1 MKYYGK
7 EKCRI
12 LKEIRAEIARQN
24 DIEWVVSECKHQGNC
39 KGTCPKCEQEV
50 RKLEK
55 ALERREALG
64 KRVAVV
70 GVSAS
75 IALSVT
81 GCVNPLLRPT
91 AGAPLPETGESL
103 PPNTE
108 SESLHETSAQGEEV
122 VTEMGELVVPSDET
136 TEFETMENF
145 MGELVDGEFL
155 VETTEPETEEPL
167 MGDPVPELGEY
178 PEETTDDEQETAL
191 IRPPLAGM
199 PVYEEDTDWD
209 ETEEPLMGDPVPDE
223 DEDDSLMDFDEYET
237 SKDDPIILGEAP
249 DEE

>member
-50 RKLEK
+50 RQLEK
-55 ALERREALG
+55 ALARRESLG

-91 AGAPLPETGESL
+91 AGVPLPETGESL

-108 SESLHETSAQGEEV
+108 SESLHETSVQGEEV
-122 VTEMGELVVPSDET
+122 VTDMGDVTIPEDS
-136 TEFETMENF
+136 F
-145 MGELVDGEFL
+145 MGEIVDGEFL
-155 VETTEPETEEPL
+155 EETTEPETEEPL
-167 MGDPVPELGEY
+167 MGDPVPEEGEY
-178 PEETTDDEQETAL
+178 PEETTGVEIDVILPGVPLLDET
-191 IRPPLAGM
+191 
-199 PVYEEDTDWD
+199 
-209 ETEEPLMGDPVPDE
+209 ETEEPLMGDP
-223 DEDDSLMDFDEYET
+223 
-237 SKDDPIILGEAP
+237 AP
-249 DEE
+249 DWEE

>member
-50 RKLEK
+50 RQLEK
-55 ALERREALG
+55 ALARRESLG

-81 GCVNPLLRPT
+81 GCTNSIFRPT
-91 AGAPLPETGESL
+91 AGVPMPPDSGEPL

-108 SESLHETSAQGEEV
+108 SESFYETSAQGEEV
-122 VTEMGELVVPSDET
+122 VTDMGELILPGVPEET
-136 TEFETMENF
+136 SEFETTENF
-145 MGELVDGEFL
+145 MGEIVDGEFL
-155 VETTEPETEEPL
+155 EETTEDDTEEPL
-167 MGDPVPELGEY
+167 MGDPVPEEDMTEMGE
-178 PEETTDDEQETAL
+178 PAADWEE
-191 IRPPLAGM
+191 
-199 PVYEEDTDWD
+199 
-209 ETEEPLMGDPVPDE
+209 
-223 DEDDSLMDFDEYET
+223 
-237 SKDDPIILGEAP
+237 
-249 DEE
+249 

>member
-50 RKLEK
+50 RQLEK
-55 ALERREALG
+55 ALARRESLG

-108 SESLHETSAQGEEV
+108 SESLHETSVQGEEV
-122 VTEMGELVVPSDET
+122 VTDMGDVTIPGDS
-136 TEFETMENF
+136 F
-145 MGELVDGEFL
+145 MGEIVDGEFL
-155 VETTEPETEEPL
+155 EETTEPETEEPL
-167 MGDPVPELGEY
+167 MGDPVPEEGEY
-178 PEETTDDEQETAL
+178 PEETTGVEIDVILPGVPLLDET
-191 IRPPLAGM
+191 
-199 PVYEEDTDWD
+199 
-209 ETEEPLMGDPVPDE
+209 ETEEPLMGDPVPDW
-223 DEDDSLMDFDEYET
+223 
-237 SKDDPIILGEAP
+237 
-249 DEE
+249 EE

>member
-50 RKLEK
+50 RQLEK

-64 KRVAVV
+64 KKIAVV

-81 GCVNPLLRPT
+81 GCTNSIFRPT
-91 AGAPLPETGESL
+91 AGVPMPPDAGEPLP
-103 PPNTE
+103 PDTE
-108 SESLHETSAQGEEV
+108 SESLYETSAQGEEV
-122 VTEMGELVVPSDET
+122 VTEMGELIVPGGET
-136 TEFETMENF
+136 ESE
-145 MGELVDGEFL
+145 DIL
-155 VETTEPETEEPL
+155 VE
-167 MGDPVPELGEY
+167 GEV
-178 PEETTDDEQETAL
+178 PEETTAVEIDVVL
-191 IRPPLAGM
+191 PGV
-199 PVYEEDTDWD
+199 PVLD
-209 ETEEPLMGDPVPDE
+209 ETEEPLAGEPMPSDE
-223 DEDDSLMDFDEYET
+223 DMTDM
-237 SKDDPIILGEAP
+237 GEPAA
-249 DEE
+249 DWEE